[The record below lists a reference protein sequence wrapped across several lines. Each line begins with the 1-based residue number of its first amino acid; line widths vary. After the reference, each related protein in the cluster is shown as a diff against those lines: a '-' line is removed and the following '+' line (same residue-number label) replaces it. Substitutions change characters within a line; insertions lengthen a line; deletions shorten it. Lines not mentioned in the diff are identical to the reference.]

1 MASLRGSAKGNWFQ
15 AGKVLG
21 LFAEHSEP
29 DLNDVIMM
37 SLVPISNL
45 WRQIL
50 CFMPLTTRCLIL
62 FMRLRMWFD
71 RALRKPAWQNCLVSF
86 RHSLTMLY
94 FCHTC
99 HHEISM
105 IINQI
110 DTAVRLFVE
119 ICKKILYNTGW
130 SPATFSLSVKRT
142 NPRNNIFQL
151 VWGNFNKQITWITLT
166 SFTRRFL
173 MIRKI
178 T

>member
-119 ICKKILYNTGW
+119 ICKKNPIQHWVKSCNLFFIREEDESTKQYF
-130 SPATFSLSVKRT
+130 PVSLGQ
-142 NPRNNIFQL
+142 F
-151 VWGNFNKQITWITLT
+151 
-166 SFTRRFL
+166 
-173 MIRKI
+173 
-178 T
+178 